1 MNDTEFVF
9 VYSTLPDTGS
19 AQKIAEAVV
28 AERLAACANIHSAM
42 TSVYEWDGAMK
53 AESEVALFIKTRS
66 VLAQQVI
73 MTARPLHP
81 YAVPCFLILPVSG
94 GNADYLDWARQQ
106 TTAPIS

>member
-1 MNDTEFVF
+1 MDNTEFVF
-9 VYSTLPDTGS
+9 VFSTLPDAGS

-28 AERLAACANIHSAM
+28 AERLAACVNIHAPM
-42 TSVYEWDGAMK
+42 TSIYEWEGAMK
-53 AESEVALFIKTRS
+53 ADSEVAVFIKTRS

-81 YAVPCFLILPVSG
+81 YSIPCFLILPVSG